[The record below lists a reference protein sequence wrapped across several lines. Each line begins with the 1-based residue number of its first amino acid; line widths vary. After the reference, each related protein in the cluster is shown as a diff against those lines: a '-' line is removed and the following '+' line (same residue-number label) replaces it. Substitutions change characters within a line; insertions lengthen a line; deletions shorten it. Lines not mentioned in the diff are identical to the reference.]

1 MSLQI
6 QHLPQDKNP
15 TPEQEWGYTIW
26 EFLSGNMWYIIA
38 ILVLLAIFLYARSY
52 MKKH

>member
-15 TPEQEWGYTIW
+15 TREQEWGYSFW
-26 EFLSGNMWYIIA
+26 EFLSGNFWYILG
-38 ILVLLAIFLYARSY
+38 ILLLLAIFLFARSQY
-52 MKKH
+52 KRR